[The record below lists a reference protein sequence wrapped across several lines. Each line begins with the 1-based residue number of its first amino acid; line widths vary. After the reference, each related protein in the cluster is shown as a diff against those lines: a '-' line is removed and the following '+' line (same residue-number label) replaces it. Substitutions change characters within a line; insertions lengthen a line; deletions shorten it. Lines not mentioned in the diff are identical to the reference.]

1 MPSEH
6 KKKPAA
12 RKKKHMT
19 STSKRV
25 SSSSRKRP
33 AKKKKKRAFFSRRW
47 VKTVLFTVIALGLV
61 GIGYCL
67 GSCWNQEQ
75 KPHVSKHHVVSK
87 KTHTH
92 PNVTHKPKQITSHV
106 KPVHKHPKTVSEQEK
121 KPLATNS
128 VRLSRVRLAYR
139 GSRPKLAIIIDDV
152 HTRAQLRAIMAL
164 GMPVTPSIFP
174 PYTLSPHTNTLATF
188 APHYMIHLPM
198 ESGNAKF
205 NRQSKTLMTTASS
218 AQMTAR
224 IHELRRLFPR
234 ARFINNHTGSVF
246 TGNYRAMD
254 TLYRAMRKEG
264 FIFIDSKTTGKSKV
278 RQIARHYGD
287 AYVARDVF
295 IDNIQEV
302 GYIHG
307 QLAKA
312 VALAK
317 KHGYA
322 IAIGH
327 PHEATLKALQS
338 AKGLL
343 KEVEVVYI
351 DSLFREE

>member
-1 MPSEH
+1 MPSEP

-12 RKKKHMT
+12 RKKKRTT

-25 SSSSRKRP
+25 SSSSRKRSS
-33 AKKKKKRAFFSRRW
+33 KKKKKRDFFPRGW
-47 VKTVLFTVIALGLV
+47 VKMVLFTVIALGLV

-67 GSCWNQEQ
+67 GSCWKQEHRSAVQ
-75 KPHVSKHHVVSK
+75 KHHKVQK
-87 KTHTH
+87 KPRPHQTVPHHPKHVRTH
-92 PNVTHKPKQITSHV
+92 PES
-106 KPVHKHPKTVSEQEK
+106 VHKHEK
-121 KPLATNS
+121 KPEKS
-128 VRLSRVRLAYR
+128 VASTAAEIAHVRLAYR

-152 HTRAQLRAIMAL
+152 HTRAQLDAIMAL

-174 PYTLSPHTNTLATF
+174 PYTLSPHTNKLATF

-246 TGNYRAMD
+246 TENYRSMD
-254 TLYRAMRKEG
+254 RLYRAMRKEG

-278 RQIARHYGD
+278 RQIAHHYGD

-295 IDNIQEV
+295 IDNIQDV
-302 GYIHG
+302 GYIHT

-312 VALAK
+312 AVLAK

-327 PHEATLKALQS
+327 PHGATLKALRS
-338 AKGLL
+338 AKGVL

>member
-1 MPSEH
+1 MPSEP
-6 KKKPAA
+6 KRKPAA
-12 RKKKHMT
+12 PRKRTK
-19 STSKRV
+19 STSRR
-25 SSSSRKRP
+25 SASPSRKRSS
-33 AKKKKKRAFFSRRW
+33 KKKKKTAFLSRRW
-47 VKTVLFTVIALGLV
+47 VKVLLFVMGALGLV

-67 GSCWNQEQ
+67 GSCWEQ
-75 KPHVSKHHVVSK
+75 KPAGSKQHVRHKKDAAHPASATSHAKPGHMQPKTVTKHER
-87 KTHTH
+87 
-92 PNVTHKPKQITSHV
+92 KPSRSVAKEHEEVSHV
-106 KPVHKHPKTVSEQEK
+106 K
-121 KPLATNS
+121 
-128 VRLSRVRLAYR
+128 LAYR
-139 GSRPKLAIIIDDV
+139 GDRAKLAIIIDDV
-152 HTRAQLRAIMAL
+152 HTRAQLDAIMAL
-164 GMPVTPSIFP
+164 KMPVTPSIFP
-174 PYTLSPHTNTLATF
+174 PYTLSPHTNKLATY

-218 AQMTAR
+218 VQMAAR

-246 TGNYRAMD
+246 TENYRAMD
-254 TLYRAMRKEG
+254 MLYRAMRKEG
-264 FIFIDSKTTGKSKV
+264 FIFIDSKTTAKSKV

-312 VALAK
+312 AALAK

-327 PHEATLKALQS
+327 PHEATLRALRS